1 MQNKKEKIFMARKAV
16 VVRIVLER
24 GRVIE
29 VKKTETHATIVLKEG
44 GSCKSKIF
52 PAKNGTTV
60 EVSENKGNVS
70 VTLRPSRGKLKM
82 EMMKF

>member
-1 MQNKKEKIFMARKAV
+1 MAKKAE
-16 VVRIVLER
+16 VVRIVLEK

-29 VKKTETHATIVLKEG
+29 VKRTETHATIVLKDA
-44 GSCKSKIF
+44 GSSKSEIF
-52 PAKNGTTV
+52 SAKHGTTV

-70 VTLRPSRGKLKM
+70 VTLRPSRGKTKM